1 MWCDVKGQLSG
12 NSCVLPYLFVIC
24 QMRRWISMIAS
35 GRTSTSPPEL
45 SRCFSGSFQ
54 SLCSHTDPSM
64 TLWMP
69 SVSYTVK
76 IVPLSIFRLNPLPGV
91 TTRWHCIH
99 VFSLILLLLFRVLWL
114 QAASEF
120 NQRFNQEVAKAQPWH
135 NANPLQTPE
144 EVSSALGHFPF
155 IHLINNFLRSW
166 NLWNFITVFRSKR
179 VISQT
184 CSLLGFPIEVG
195 YSLN

>member
-12 NSCVLPYLFVIC
+12 NSCVLPYLLVIC

-76 IVPLSIFRLNPLPGV
+76 IVPLSIFRLNLCLVWPQGGTASMCFRWFCFSSSECSDYKQRVNSIKDLIKKLPKPNHD
-91 TTRWHCIH
+91 TMQ
-99 VFSLILLLLFRVLWL
+99 ILF
-114 QAASEF
+114 
-120 NQRFNQEVAKAQPWH
+120 K
-135 NANPLQTPE
+135 
-144 EVSSALGHFPF
+144 
-155 IHLINNFLRSW
+155 HLR
-166 NLWNFITVFRSKR
+166 R
-179 VISQT
+179 
-184 CSLLGFPIEVG
+184 
-195 YSLN
+195 